1 MTPLIPENV
10 TEFTERIGPDSDE
23 VLKEMQHHAAETDFP
38 IVGPA
43 VGGWLA
49 FLARTVDARRVF
61 EFGSGFGY
69 SAYWFA
75 SVLPPDGEVILTEV
89 DGDELDLARDFLA
102 DGDLADRAVFEEGD
116 AIEIVDTHEGPFE
129 VVLIDNEKHR
139 YVEAFEAVRGKV
151 PVGGMV
157 LADNTMRAG
166 PVVDFDGLR
175 DLLAGGDPADKSE
188 GTRGIAAY
196 IERVRADP
204 EFETVLLAL
213 GSGVAV
219 SYRTE

>member
-1 MTPLIPENV
+1 M
-10 TEFTERIGPDSDE
+10 
-23 VLKEMQHHAAETDFP
+23 
-38 IVGPA
+38 
-43 VGGWLA
+43 
-49 FLARTVDARRVF
+49 
-61 EFGSGFGY
+61 
-69 SAYWFA
+69 
-75 SVLPPDGEVILTEV
+75 ILTEI
-89 DGDELDLARDFLA
+89 DSDELDLARDFLA

-166 PVVDFDGLR
+166 PVVDFDDLR